1 MIMQTTKI
9 ELEGFTSPK
18 VDVFAP
24 GVRFVSLNKHGR
36 PSNGMSEISWQGSR
50 NRKVMVICALMLCIT
65 LVLASVLFRL
75 AGSANYRDSA
85 VMPMAWTATS
95 VEAHGLRIR
104 SGTNEVVIP
113 IGSRLP
119 NGEVLLSV
127 SSERKTYSTTAGVTT
142 LSANK

>member
-1 MIMQTTKI
+1 MIMQTTTI
-9 ELEGFTSPK
+9 ELEGFASPK

-50 NRKVMVICALMLCIT
+50 NRKILLICTVMLCTALLLSSI
-65 LVLASVLFRL
+65 LFRL
-75 AGSANYRDSA
+75 VGTSNYREPG
-85 VMPMAWTATS
+85 VMPMAWTAQS
-95 VEAHGLRIR
+95 VEPKGLKVQ

-113 IGSRLP
+113 VGSRLP

-127 SSERKTYSTTAGVTT
+127 STDRMTYSTTAGVTT
-142 LSANK
+142 LSARK